1 MESAGEIRLS
11 VNTLLEPFTL
21 EKYNTGLYD
30 VIQCIVTGKE
40 NKIKVVSIGD
50 NSITQNPV
58 INGYYQD
65 LGGTVYGV
73 QLFARADQMCNKA
86 FLRRKVIN
94 TYPARLL
101 EFKYMLF
108 ETPYN
113 GPTNRLNVLLSNTKE
128 TQGGYNFC
136 LEIK

>member
-1 MESAGEIRLS
+1 MEPAGYIKLG
-11 VNTLLEPFTL
+11 VNTLLEPFTI

-30 VIQCIVTGKE
+30 VVQIRANGDESI
-40 NKIKVVSIGD
+40 IKVVSVLQTSRSTI
-50 NSITQNPV
+50 NE
-58 INGYYQD
+58 INGYYIALD
-65 LGGTVYGV
+65 NTVYGV
-73 QLFARADQMCNKA
+73 KLYQVAFNDSNKA
-86 FLRRKVIN
+86 FLRKKVTN

-108 ETPYN
+108 EAPYN